1 MIAEVA
7 DNMNLQETFEKFD
20 NESNRFHL
28 IENKLS
34 TRRDL
39 CGFLYLEKLCPAY
52 PERDIDLIAASDRV
66 QIYLST
72 DCDELAK
79 VATEEDVLYLCRCG
93 IFYDDDQECL
103 SMFV

>member
-1 MIAEVA
+1 
-7 DNMNLQETFEKFD
+7 MNLQEIFEKFD
-20 NESNRFHL
+20 DESSSNFYL

-34 TRRDL
+34 TRPDL
-39 CGFLYLEKLCPAY
+39 CGFLYLEKLCPGHD
-52 PERDIDLIAASDRV
+52 EDLIAAAEHDQV
-66 QIYLST
+66 YLSI
-72 DCDELAK
+72 DCDELEK